1 MEDNVFTS
9 EELQAILECASD
21 PIYLYEDF
29 LVMFRINLKYT
40 KGTLFTSNIVLGYC
54 LALIHFKHRHD
65 AYRFADECEQIC
77 GAATDPGLLVDIK
90 KMKIFMLS
98 EEHRWARAEKEALCI
113 LDIIEDNPDDI
124 HILTE
129 YGVRRDLAFVLKRR
143 RKYQEAREQRRIAN
157 CLQDL
162 FD

>member
-1 MEDNVFTS
+1 MEDIVITP
-9 EELQAILECASD
+9 EEFRALIESTSD
-21 PIYLYEDF
+21 PIYLFEDA
-29 LVMFRINLKYT
+29 LVVFRINLKYT
-40 KGTLFTSNIVLGYC
+40 KETAFTSFVFLEYC
-54 LALIHFKHRHD
+54 LSLIHFNHRHD
-65 AYRFADECEQIC
+65 VYRFADECEQIC
-77 GAATDPGLLVDIK
+77 GATAAPNLFVDIK
-90 KMKIFMLS
+90 KMKILVLI
-98 EEHRWARAEKEALCI
+98 EEHKWARAEKESLCI